1 MAHYLLSSKSKT
13 LSLKHIF
20 RLSEDEAFQLLK
32 ANRWGNPDNIHDVC
46 CPHCGIRHNAYF
58 LQSRK
63 RWCCKHCQRHFY
75 ITTNTAF
82 AFHKLPLV
90 D

>member
-32 ANRWGNPDNIHDVC
+32 ANRWGNPDKILKVTM
-46 CPHCGIRHNAYF
+46 PK
-58 LQSRK
+58 LQDKLLRT
-63 RWCCKHCQRHFY
+63 
-75 ITTNTAF
+75 ITQECLKYHQLNSLKNF
-82 AFHKLPLV
+82 S
-90 D
+90 